1 MRLTPLDIHQKEFS
15 RSLRGFDEREVDAFL
30 DSVADEIERLFK
42 ENIDLTE
49 RNESLEEKVRQY
61 QDMERTLHN
70 TLLSAQRSADDLMR
84 TTRQEADAVLKDAE
98 VKAKDIIH
106 SALTDKQK
114 ATSELARIKQAE
126 EEFRASFKRL
136 LQQHLSS
143 ISEIKL
149 PQDVT
154 LMVGRAGDDFVAD
167 ADVADATSRSASSF
181 AGSAAASA
189 GTTTAPAPAPAS
201 PVAPAAS
208 PRGSEMAADNR
219 YVASLQL
226 GDLGDADLDPDAT
239 IEFNVAEFG
248 FGERESDLDIESID

>member
-136 LQQHLSS
+136 LQQHLNS
-143 ISEIKL
+143 IGEIKL

-154 LMVGRAGDDFVAD
+154 LMVGRAGEDFVAD
-167 ADVADATSRSASSF
+167 ADVADATSWSASSL

-189 GTTTAPAPAPAS
+189 GTAAPASAPAS
-201 PVAPAAS
+201 PAAPAAS

>member
-136 LQQHLSS
+136 LQQHLNG
-143 ISEIKL
+143 IGEIKL

-154 LMVGRAGDDFVAD
+154 LMVGRAGEDFVAD
-167 ADVADATSRSASSF
+167 ADVASATSWSASSLV
-181 AGSAAASA
+181 GSATASA
-189 GTTTAPAPAPAS
+189 GIGTAAPAPAPS
-201 PVAPAAS
+201 APAAS
-208 PRGSEMAADNR
+208 SRGSEMAADSR
-219 YVASLQL
+219 YVASLHL
-226 GDLGDADLDPDAT
+226 GDLGDSDIDPDAT